1 MASGCKACQQKCGKG
16 KSTPKGKA
24 DATKK
29 ALCKILC
36 VVRMEMCQGKHK
48 GKKASNIAEK
58 RARADAKNPKTAL
71 GKATKGKN
79 VAVNKGRYV
88 KYPGAKKS
96 WGRSPL
102 GQAAL
107 DRQLDKI
114 ERQIKKKAAKVLA
127 TKAAKKAATV
137 WIKFVPI
144 LNVAS
149 TVYDVYDLASTGADI
164 YKQIQNARSSL
175 KGGDVYRTRPDVA
188 IQGKNGKLEKIYDF
202 KFDGDKWQP
211 GQKEMYDKDLKD
223 SGAGTTAEEVNSQN
237 CGCDGPKTVAR
248 TG

>member
-58 RARADAKNPKTAL
+58 RARADAKNPKSAL

-96 WGRSPL
+96 WGRKAL
-102 GQAAL
+102 GKQAL
-107 DRQLDKI
+107 DRQLKKI
-114 ERQIKKKAAKVLA
+114 EAQMKKKVGKVLA
-127 TKAAKKAATV
+127 TKAAKKAATA
-137 WIKFVPI
+137 WLKFVPI

-149 TVYDVYDLASTGADI
+149 TLYDVYDFASTG
-164 YKQIQNARSSL
+164 KQMYDQVQAARKAMS
-175 KGGDVYRTRPDVA
+175 GNDVFRTRPDVA
-188 IQGKNGKLEKIYDF
+188 IQGKNGQLEKIYDF

-223 SGAGTTAEEVNSQN
+223 SGSGTTAEEVNSQN